1 MDFNT
6 YPGGVLGE
14 WGKIENIAIS
24 SFNYV
29 EVEVGVEAELG
40 NYWFPFTPDEL
51 LVIFSIETRLSFS
64 SILTITI
71 NDNHNDNNHNDNN
84 MQRFHPSN
92 NTVCS
97 YKIIPP
103 VVIL

>member
-6 YPGGVLGE
+6 YPGGLLGE

-51 LVIFSIETRLSFS
+51 LVIFSIETQLSFS

-71 NDNHNDNNHNDNN
+71 NDDDNN

>member
-1 MDFNT
+1 M
-6 YPGGVLGE
+6 GE

-51 LVIFSIETRLSFS
+51 LVIFSIETQLSFS

-71 NDNHNDNNHNDNN
+71 NDDDNN

>member
-6 YPGGVLGE
+6 YPGGVVGE
-14 WGKIENIAIS
+14 WWKIENIAIS

-29 EVEVGVEAELG
+29 EVEAELG

-51 LVIFSIETRLSFS
+51 LVIFLIETQLSFS
-64 SILTITI
+64 SILTITS
-71 NDNHNDNNHNDNN
+71 NDDDNN

>member
-1 MDFNT
+1 MDFST
-6 YPGGVLGE
+6 YPGGVVGE

-24 SFNYV
+24 SFKFV
-29 EVEVGVEAELG
+29 EVEAELG

-71 NDNHNDNNHNDNN
+71 NDNHNDNNHA
-84 MQRFHPSN
+84 
-92 NTVCS
+92 
-97 YKIIPP
+97 KIPP
-103 VVIL
+103 KQ